1 MKTLSTSGV
10 TLAAPGTCRETEVKR
25 GWMLAALYVV
35 LAAVAVYPVFTVAV
49 PPLVD
54 YPNHLARMH
63 ILANAADVPELRGNY
78 VADWKLHPNMAME
91 LIVPQLARFM
101 SIYMAGKVFIAA
113 TLLLLLGG
121 TMTLRKTLYGK
132 VGLWPVV
139 TFLLLYSHILF
150 WGFLGYLFTAGL
162 GLFAFSAWIGLRERG
177 PLLRIAAFSTITI
190 ILYVSHLFGLL
201 VYGLLVLGYELWRVR
216 DFKIFSRDMVGAWSV
231 SGAQFVLPFALF
243 AQWTIANSSPVP
255 ALTEYGPLRLRFIA
269 LISPVHMGIPAIDIP
284 TAIFLALVFALCRSN
299 KSIGFAGEMKLPILL
314 LTAAALALPQYLSS
328 VWGTHFRIPTIIAC
342 VLVAGVRIEPEAW
355 RLARIVACAA
365 IGMFCLRTAV
375 VTLEWAE
382 IDRKFEE
389 FRKASAVMEPGKR
402 MLVVED
408 SEDLLPGKLALYGMQ
423 FWHLPALAVIERSAF
438 LPYLFTGH
446 VGIHAASGVQLLD
459 TPTGIP
465 LSRMLL
471 QDGIDPASSMFP
483 LGYPINRYVRAYW
496 TGWPKQ
502 YDYVVSIRFANEANP
517 APAYLQP
524 VRRGSFFDIYRVV
537 KPAQDA
543 VR

>member
-1 MKTLSTSGV
+1 MRTPTSKAFEG
-10 TLAAPGTCRETEVKR
+10 AAQDGRLFRVDSRCL
-25 GWMLAALYVV
+25 LAALYAG
-35 LAAVAVYPVFTVAV
+35 LIAIALYPVFSVTV

-63 ILANAADVPELRGNY
+63 ILVNAAAIPELGANY

-101 SIYMAGKVFIAA
+101 SIYMAGKVFIAM

-121 TMTLRKTLYGK
+121 TMMLRKTLYGK

-139 TFLLLYSHILF
+139 TFLLLYNHILF
-150 WGFLGYLFTAGL
+150 WGFLGYLFTAGVA
-162 GLFAFSAWIGLRERG
+162 LFAFSAWIGLWGRG
-177 PLLRIAAFSTITI
+177 TLLRVSVFSVVAL
-190 ILYVSHLFGLL
+190 ILLASHVFGLF

-216 DFKIFSRDMVGAWSV
+216 DFKTFSREMVGAWSV

-255 ALTEYGPLRLRFIA
+255 ALTEYGPLGLRFVA
-269 LISPVHMGIPAIDIP
+269 LISPVHMGAPRIDIP

-299 KSIGFAGEMKLPILL
+299 KSVGFAGEMKLPILL
-314 LTAAALALPQYLSS
+314 LTAATLALPQYLAG
-328 VWGTHFRIPTIIAC
+328 VWGTHFRLPTIIAC
-342 VLVAGVRIEPEAW
+342 VLVAGARIEPEAR
-355 RLARIVACAA
+355 RLARVVACAA
-365 IGMFCLRTAV
+365 VAIFCLRTGV
-375 VTLEWAE
+375 VAQQWAGFE
-382 IDRKFEE
+382 RKFEE
-389 FRKASAVMEPGKR
+389 FRAASAVMESGKR
-402 MLVVED
+402 ILVVED
-408 SEDLLPGKLALYGMQ
+408 KEDTPPGELALYGMQ

-465 LSRMLL
+465 LSRILL
-471 QDGIDPASSMFP
+471 QDGIDPVSSMFP
-483 LGYPINRYVRAYW
+483 LGYPINRYVSAYW
-496 TGWPKQ
+496 TGWPEQ

-517 APAYLQP
+517 APAYLQL

-537 KPAQDA
+537 KTVQDA